1 MNWKVQGALQLNFLG
16 MSLIPVKAC
25 PISEGLTRGFSPT
38 FPHHALPCRL
48 GQVWL
53 NPTLL
58 LDAEN
63 CEDFASEVHL
73 LRR

>member
-1 MNWKVQGALQLNFLG
+1 MNWKVQGALQLNFL
-16 MSLIPVKAC
+16 
-25 PISEGLTRGFSPT
+25 GLTRGFSPT